1 MKDLMTQQILAEL
14 RLSGMARELIRQSDD
29 MQCQKLG
36 FEQRLLMLLT
46 AERDLRQNKRIANLV
61 KRANLRYSQ
70 ANLEDVDYATQ
81 RNLDPGLVQSLSS
94 CAWISKGKN
103 LLILGATGTGKSW
116 LACAFAKQACRN
128 GLSTIYT
135 TATNLFEE
143 IASSLLDQSYQK
155 LKKQLCS
162 ARVLVIDDFGL
173 GGIPNNMAP
182 ILLEILD
189 RQSMNGSLI
198 IASQHPETDWYH
210 FFDDPAIADA
220 ILDRVV
226 YESNQIHLKGESMRK
241 VRAKRNT

>member
-116 LACAFAKQACRN
+116 LACAFAKQACR
-128 GLSTIYT
+128 
-135 TATNLFEE
+135 
-143 IASSLLDQSYQK
+143 
-155 LKKQLCS
+155 
-162 ARVLVIDDFGL
+162 
-173 GGIPNNMAP
+173 
-182 ILLEILD
+182 ILYSV
-189 RQSMNGSLI
+189 Q
-198 IASQHPETDWYH
+198 
-210 FFDDPAIADA
+210 F
-220 ILDRVV
+220 
-226 YESNQIHLKGESMRK
+226 
-241 VRAKRNT
+241 